1 MPRNHTHYD
10 EADFA
15 AIMRQADGTLIRE
28 DADGIFLARELDY
41 VKARAYDVKYTGLS
55 GMRVIPSVYDTPSWA
70 ETITYRM
77 WDEVGM
83 AKIISNYA
91 DDLPRVDVFGKEYHS
106 AVRTIGDAYGYNLQE
121 IEAARG
127 VGKPLDAMK
136 SRVARNVQDRKLNQ
150 IIWTGDEP
158 SGLQGALTHPN
169 ITHSAAAAGAGGGT
183 SWDDKTGAEMY
194 ADLAN
199 GVTSVGEVSQQMHK
213 ANKIIMPGGRLTKL
227 QTTFL
232 SMDNA
237 GGSASAMTVFS
248 AFKQNFPEV
257 AIDTAEEL
265 SNTAAGGTDSM
276 MIGEFT
282 AENMA
287 HEFVQPF
294 RQLPPQVRN
303 LEWVINCLSRTGG
316 VVLRYP
322 LAFVVIEGI

>member
-1 MPRNHTHYD
+1 MPRNHTTYD
-10 EADFA
+10 EADFQS
-15 AIMRQADGTLIRE
+15 IMRQADGTLIRE

-41 VKARAYDVKYTGLS
+41 VKAKAYDVKYTELS
-55 GMRVIPSVYDTPSWA
+55 GMRVIPSVYDTPAWA

-91 DDLPRVDVFGKEYHS
+91 DDLPRVDVFGKEFHS

-136 SRVARNVQDRKLNQ
+136 SRVARSVQDRKLNQ
-150 IIWTGDEP
+150 VIWTGDAP

-169 ITHSAAAAGAGGGT
+169 ITHSAAAAGTGGT
-183 SWDDKTGAEMY
+183 TWNTKSGVEMY
-194 ADLAN
+194 KDLADAVT
-199 GVTSVGEVSQQMHK
+199 GVAEVSMQMHK
-213 ANKIIMPGGRLTKL
+213 ANKIILPGGRLTKL
-227 QTTFL
+227 QTTFIAIA
-232 SMDNA
+232 N
-237 GGSASAMTVFS
+237 GSAMTVFS
-248 AFKQNFPEV
+248 AFTQNFPGV
-257 AIDTAEEL
+257 TFDTAEEL
-265 SNTAAGGTDSM
+265 KGTAAGNTDSM
-276 MIGEFT
+276 MVGEFN

-287 HEFVQPF
+287 HEFVAPF